1 MRTALLL
8 AWTLLC
14 LAACESAPL
23 PATPMAATSRSW
35 QLPPGVKSLSV
46 NGYDMA
52 YVEQGSGAPVVLIP
66 GSGSDYRY
74 FAAQM
79 GPFAEKHQVISVS
92 LRHFYP
98 EPWDGRGEFSLN
110 QHAEDLVAFIRQ
122 LKLGPVHLVGHSRG
136 GTLAL
141 YVAKA
146 APELVRSLSLS
157 EPASGMRAFM
167 PAASTSSANEERLA
181 LYSQMADKF
190 GAGDRDAG
198 LMAFANFVNGPGAW
212 DGMSETARQWYRD
225 NAWTFLASDNDGSDW
240 APYTCEDAGRIKAPV
255 LLLRSEKI
263 TPSMAQVQANLQRCL
278 VHAEYARIVNSSHSM
293 PRINPTAFNA
303 AVLAFIDA
311 H

>member
-1 MRTALLL
+1 MRSMLL
-8 AWTLLC
+8 AVMFLC
-14 LAACESAPL
+14 LAACRSPL
-23 PATPMAATSRSW
+23 PTASATAPTQRTW
-35 QLPPGVKSLSV
+35 DFPPGVKSLRV

-52 YVEQGSGAPVVLIP
+52 YIEQGSGVPVVLVP
-66 GSGSDYRY
+66 GTGADYRY
-74 FAAQM
+74 FDAQM
-79 GPFAEKHQVISVS
+79 GPFAEKYRVISVS

-98 EPWDGRGEFSLN
+98 EPWDGEGEFSLD
-110 QHAEDLVAFIRQ
+110 QHANDLIAFIRQ
-122 LKLGPVHLVGHSRG
+122 LKAGPVHLVGHSRG

-167 PAASTSSANEERLA
+167 PASLTSSAAEARRA
-181 LYSQMADKF
+181 LFREIAEKF
-190 GAGDRDAG
+190 KQGDRDAG
-198 LMAFANFVNGPGAW
+198 LSAFATFINGPGAW
-212 DGMSETARQWYRD
+212 NSMSESAKQGYRD
-225 NAWTFLASDNDGSDW
+225 NAWTFIAADNEGSQW
-240 APYTCEDAGRIKAPV
+240 PPYTCEDAQRIEAPV

-263 TPSMAQVQANLQRCL
+263 TPLMSQVQANLLPCL
-278 VHAEYARIVNSSHSM
+278 KHVEQGRIMNSGHSM

>member
-1 MRTALLL
+1 MRVIHLLMLVIVSL
-8 AWTLLC
+8 ASCQTSQT
-14 LAACESAPL
+14 SAPR
-23 PATPMAATSRSW
+23 TW
-35 QLPPGVKSLSV
+35 EIPPGVKTVRV

-52 YVEQGSGAPVVLIP
+52 YVEQGSGTAVVLIP

-79 GPFAEKHQVISVS
+79 EPFAQHHRVISVS

-98 EPWDGRGEFSLN
+98 EPWNGEGEFSLN
-110 QHAEDLVAFIRQ
+110 QHTEDLVAFIRQ
-122 LKLGPVHLVGHSRG
+122 LNAGPVHLVGHSRG

-167 PAASTSSANEERLA
+167 PASATSSDNEKRLA
-181 LYSQMADKF
+181 LYREMAEKF
-190 GAGDRDAG
+190 AAGNKDAG
-198 LMAFANFVNGPGAW
+198 LVAFANFVNGPGAW
-212 DGMSETARQWYRD
+212 DTMSETARQWYRD
-225 NAWTFLASDNDGSDW
+225 NAWTFLASDNDGSHW
-240 APYTCEDAGRIKAPV
+240 ASYTCEDAQRIEAPI

-263 TPSMAQVQANLQRCL
+263 TPPMARVQDNLQPCL
-278 VHAEYARIVNSSHSM
+278 RHVEQARIMNSSHSM
-293 PRINPTAFNA
+293 PRINPPAFNV

>member
-1 MRTALLL
+1 MRTTLL
-8 AWTLLC
+8 ALMFLC
-14 LAACESAPL
+14 LAACRSPL
-23 PATPMAATSRSW
+23 PTASATAPTARTW
-35 QLPPGVKSLSV
+35 DLPPGVKSMPV

-52 YVEQGSGAPVVLIP
+52 YIEQGSGVPVVLIP
-66 GSGSDYRY
+66 GAGSDYR
-74 FAAQM
+74 FFGAQM
-79 GPFAEKHQVISVS
+79 GPFAQKYRVISVS

-98 EPWDGRGEFSLN
+98 EPWNGEGEFSLE
-110 QHAEDLVAFIRQ
+110 QHADDLVTFIRQ
-122 LKLGPVHLVGHSRG
+122 LKAGPVHLVGHSRG

-167 PAASTSSANEERLA
+167 PASSTSSAGEERRA
-181 LYSQMADKF
+181 LYREMAEKFKQGDK
-190 GAGDRDAG
+190 DAG
-198 LMAFANFVNGPGAW
+198 LIAFATFVNGPGAW
-212 DGMSETARQWYRD
+212 DAMSESARQWYRD
-225 NAWTFLASDNDGSDW
+225 NAWTFIAPDNEGNHW
-240 APYTCEDAGRIKAPV
+240 APYTCEDAQHIEAPV

-263 TPSMAQVQANLQRCL
+263 TPSMSQVQANLLPCL
-278 VHAEYARIVNSSHSM
+278 KHAEQVRIMNSSHSM